1 MEKGIKKRIL
11 FVFKS
16 VPYPLR
22 ADGVSVR
29 YLPIIESMADRHD
42 IDLIVIPGRA
52 EDLLNL
58 DGLKQ
63 YCRKVSV
70 LRDPQQLQHN
80 IFEKI
85 LTYANFLL
93 PWSPPIS
100 VVSHGGSEVIRGI
113 IEATRQTHYDVVLW
127 AGGYLLPNLFA
138 ALPSMSVGKV
148 FVDFIDSPF
157 LWSIRR
163 EENIFRSRLLEQYER
178 WKTRRWEGDVIEKAD
193 GTIYISSVDAEAVPP
208 RQAPMKKRHV
218 VPNGINIPTVVS
230 KEIVSLP
237 SPNIGFLGNM
247 GYLPNIE
254 AVEWLYKE
262 VFVPLRKIRPELS
275 LIVIGRCP
283 TPSIL
288 DLGKQPGVIVTGGVD
303 DIWAYIHAIDVF
315 LFPLLRGAGLKN
327 KILEAMYAGC
337 PVVTTKIGNE
347 GIDAD
352 PGNELVLART
362 PEDFQREALRL
373 LDSPQE
379 RLRIGNSALAFVKEN
394 FSWGP
399 ILSNYENIT
408 LGHVPEGDPESK
420 SEGDPLATASGSR

>member
-1 MEKGIKKRIL
+1 M
-11 FVFKS
+11 
-16 VPYPLR
+16 
-22 ADGVSVR
+22 
-29 YLPIIESMADRHD
+29 
-42 IDLIVIPGRA
+42 
-52 EDLLNL
+52 
-58 DGLKQ
+58 
-63 YCRKVSV
+63 
-70 LRDPQQLQHN
+70 
-80 IFEKI
+80 
-85 LTYANFLL
+85 
-93 PWSPPIS
+93 
-100 VVSHGGSEVIRGI
+100 
-113 IEATRQTHYDVVLW
+113 
-127 AGGYLLPNLFA
+127 
-138 ALPSMSVGKV
+138 
-148 FVDFIDSPF
+148 
-157 LWSIRR
+157 
-163 EENIFRSRLLEQYER
+163 
-178 WKTRRWEGDVIEKAD
+178 IEKAD

-262 VFVPLRKIRPELS
+262 VFVPLRKIRPELT
-275 LIVIGRCP
+275 LIVIGRYP
-283 TPSIL
+283 SRSIL

-352 PGNELVLART
+352 PGNEFVLART

-379 RLRIGNSALAFVKEN
+379 RLRIGKFGTRVCEREVLL
-394 FSWGP
+394 GP
-399 ILSNYENIT
+399 YLIRLRKSH
-408 LGHVPEGDPESK
+408 LGPCSGRRSGEQVGRRSVGNRKWK
-420 SEGDPLATASGSR
+420 SLK